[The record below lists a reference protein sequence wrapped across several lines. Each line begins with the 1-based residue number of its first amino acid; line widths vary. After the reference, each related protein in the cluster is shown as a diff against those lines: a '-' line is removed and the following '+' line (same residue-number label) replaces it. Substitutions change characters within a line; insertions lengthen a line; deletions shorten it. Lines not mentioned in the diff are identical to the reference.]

1 MISDVNLEDNWRQ
14 LGLEAVV
21 SMAESAPGMVRKCS
35 KLIPLLG
42 KNAVFIVIFNISIWL
57 KMKEMT
63 LMCCK

>member
-42 KNAVFIVIFNISIWL
+42 NFDSFIFIFIQNGS
-57 KMKEMT
+57 E
-63 LMCCK
+63 